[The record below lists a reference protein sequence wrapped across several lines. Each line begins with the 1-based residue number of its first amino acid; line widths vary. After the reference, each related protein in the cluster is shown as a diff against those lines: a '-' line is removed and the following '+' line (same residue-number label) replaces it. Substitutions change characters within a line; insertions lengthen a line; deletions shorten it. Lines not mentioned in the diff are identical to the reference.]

1 MEVESWEDEKNGGTS
16 QEDGGEKDGSEKDGS
31 EKNHT
36 DQKKSKNRIT
46 PRSLAFST
54 RTMYCQGTRGGRSS
68 SSRICTRST
77 RSWRGWNNFWRDND
91 KTLMASTG
99 VSRDRR
105 KRLACKNEL
114 LEI

>member
-16 QEDGGEKDGSEKDGS
+16 QKDGSEKNGSEKDGSEKDGSEKDGS

-36 DQKKSKNRIT
+36 EQKKSKTRIT

-68 SSRICTRST
+68 SSRICTRNT
-77 RSWRGWNNFWRDND
+77 RSWRGWNNFCGITTRP
-91 KTLMASTG
+91 
-99 VSRDRR
+99 
-105 KRLACKNEL
+105 
-114 LEI
+114 